1 MTPPN
6 GPAKSY
12 LVLVRRGPSQ
22 IATLQSM
29 GVTITVAV
37 NLTLALTLSL
47 PLSLSL
53 SLTLTLTLT
62 FTRYPPHLKTNIDA

>member
-22 IATLQSM
+22 IATLQSL
-29 GVTITVAV
+29 GVPITIAV
-37 NLTLALTLSL
+37 NLTLALALTLSL

-53 SLTLTLTLT
+53 SLTLTV
-62 FTRYPPHLKTNIDA
+62 TRYPPHLKTNIDA